1 MPKEFVW
8 GVEEVCFLIDRKG
21 VLKRPYSKL
30 KFGPFLKLM
39 VEEVVPQKAQQLSE
53 FLSESDG

>member
-1 MPKEFVW
+1 MEFVW
-8 GVEEVCFLIDRKG
+8 GVEEVCFLIDLKG

-30 KFGPFLKLM
+30 KFGLFLKLM
-39 VEEVVPQKAQQLSE
+39 VEEVVPQKAQQLSK